1 MQTAEAEEAE
11 EDNDDVT
18 FTDQD
23 IGQPEAV
30 THGQN
35 PPPQNPP
42 LPTSL
47 PPMPGAPPRPM
58 QFLGGYPQ
66 QPEWGGLPP
75 TARMGGATPNSQNV
89 GGYPQQPAM
98 QVPPLPAARS
108 HDALVQDFKDL
119 LLESKVCQHLIVV
132 GTSTCLSVSQL
143 AMLYQL
149 DKARAA
155 AAVETV

>member
-1 MQTAEAEEAE
+1 MQTAEAEEPE

-23 IGQPEAV
+23 VGQPEAV
-30 THGQN
+30 THFQN

-47 PPMPGAPPRPM
+47 PPMPGASPRPM
-58 QFLGGYPQ
+58 QFLGGYP
-66 QPEWGGLPP
+66 P
-75 TARMGGATPNSQNV
+75 
-89 GGYPQQPAM
+89 QPAM

>member
-1 MQTAEAEEAE
+1 MPGILHACTQAQVPIRFADSLCLLQTAEAEEPE
-11 EDNDDVT
+11 EDKDDVT

-30 THGQN
+30 SHAQ
-35 PPPQNPP
+35 PPQNPP

-58 QFLGGYPQ
+58 QFPGAYP
-66 QPEWGGLPP
+66 P
-75 TARMGGATPNSQNV
+75 
-89 GGYPQQPAM
+89 QPAM

-119 LLESKVCQHLIVV
+119 LLESKVCEHLDNLVHLNLPVHHSLLTYASSNQQELLQILV
-132 GTSTCLSVSQL
+132 
-143 AMLYQL
+143 
-149 DKARAA
+149 
-155 AAVETV
+155 TV